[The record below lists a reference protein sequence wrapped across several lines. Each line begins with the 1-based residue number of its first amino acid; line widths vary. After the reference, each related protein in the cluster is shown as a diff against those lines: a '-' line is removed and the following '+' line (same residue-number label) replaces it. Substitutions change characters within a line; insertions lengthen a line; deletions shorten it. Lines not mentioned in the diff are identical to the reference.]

1 MTDDQAG
8 TDWTT
13 YAKIVAVFAGAIGLL
28 VLFAVAGRGEVREQ
42 DVDGTGLVIWSSFM
56 LVGGVMAF
64 RIGFQRYRER
74 QLIRDTPTSKVR
86 SLAVGDVEVKGTAHP
101 VDEPLRSPLTKR
113 DVCIWEI
120 EIEEKKRSAEE
131 GSKWSTVLET
141 GDHVAFHLEDGT
153 GRVQVDPQEADL
165 AIEDETEIA
174 LASGEEPPEQ
184 LATWAGEQDWWA
196 KLGAEEVEDGD
207 EEGIGETMQRK
218 MVERAKEHL
227 TEPRD
232 RDRRLTERILHVG
245 EETYV
250 FGGARPREDQVSPN
264 NPENLVIG
272 VHEGTGKLM
281 ITDQGEAAFAEE
293 KLVTTAVVLAAAL
306 AFIPMG
312 IWGLL
317 VGLGL
322 L

>member
-1 MTDDQAG
+1 MADDQAG

-13 YAKIVAVFAGAIGLL
+13 YAKIVAVFAGAIGIL
-28 VLFAVAGRGEVREQ
+28 VLFAVAGRDEVQEQ
-42 DVDGTGLVIWSSFM
+42 GVDGMGLVIWSGLM
-56 LVGGVMAF
+56 LLGGAMAF
-64 RIGFQRYRER
+64 RTGFQRYRER
-74 QLIRDTPTSKVR
+74 QLIRGTPTSKVR

-101 VDEPLRSPLTKR
+101 VDEPLTSPLTEQE
-113 DVCIWEI
+113 VCIWEI
-120 EIEEKKRSAEE
+120 EIEEKKSSAEE
-131 GSKWSTVLET
+131 GSKWNTVLET
-141 GDHVAFHLEDGT
+141 GDHVAFHLDDGT

-165 AIEDETEIA
+165 AIEDETELA
-174 LASGEEPPEQ
+174 LDSGEEPPEQ
-184 LATWAGEQDWWA
+184 LATWAEEQDWLA
-196 KLGAEEVEDGD
+196 KLGVEDAEDGD
-207 EEGIGETMQRK
+207 AGGVGEKMQRK
-218 MVERAKEHL
+218 MVDRAKEQL

-250 FGGARPREDQVSPN
+250 FGGARPREDQASPN

-281 ITDQGEAAFAEE
+281 ITDQGEASFAEE
-293 KLVTTAVVLAAAL
+293 KLVTTGVLLAAAL

-317 VGLGL
+317 VGLGIL
-322 L
+322 

>member
-1 MTDDQAG
+1 MMDDQAG

-13 YAKIVAVFAGAIGLL
+13 YAKIVAIFAGAIGLL
-28 VLFAVAGRGEVREQ
+28 VLFGAAGRGKVQ
-42 DVDGTGLVIWSSFM
+42 DQGVDGTWLVIWSSFM
-56 LVGGVMAF
+56 LLGGVMAF
-64 RIGFQRYRER
+64 RTGFQRYRER

-86 SLAVGDVEVKGTAHP
+86 SIAVGDVEIKGTAHP
-101 VDEPLRSPLTKR
+101 VDEPLTSPLTEE

-120 EIEEKKRSAEE
+120 EIEEKKSAEE
-131 GSKWSTVLET
+131 GSTWNTVLET
-141 GDHVAFHLEDGT
+141 GDHVPFHLDDGT

-165 AIEDETEIA
+165 AIEDEAEIA
-174 LASGEEPPEQ
+174 LDSGEEPPER
-184 LATWAGEQDWWA
+184 LATWTEAQDWWT
-196 KLGAEEVEDGD
+196 KLGAEDAEDGND
-207 EEGIGETMQRK
+207 GGIGERMQRK

-227 TEPRD
+227 TEPQD
-232 RDRRLTERILHVG
+232 RKRRLTERTLHVG

-250 FGGARPREDQVSPN
+250 FGGARPREDQASPN

-272 VHEGTGKLM
+272 VHDGTGKLM

-312 IWGLL
+312 VWGIL